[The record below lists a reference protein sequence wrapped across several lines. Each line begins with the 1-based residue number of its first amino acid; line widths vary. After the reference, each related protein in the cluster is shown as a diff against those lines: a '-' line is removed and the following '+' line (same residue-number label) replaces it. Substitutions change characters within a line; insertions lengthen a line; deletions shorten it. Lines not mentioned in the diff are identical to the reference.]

1 MIKRIASSG
10 LIVALLTVSIAAAE
24 SEIQTDWSGGDG
36 VLLPTSSWDDRFSV
50 GSDVDWYSIPGQFSL
65 TLARTGVAAD
75 LEGAYHVS
83 VVDIDDDDDPDILA
97 SCNVGFDG
105 RISWWE
111 NLDGSGSSWS
121 EHLIEGYEID
131 VSQQHVADIDNDGD
145 PDALASIWDDDSIV
159 WWSNDDGVGG
169 AWTKHVVDQSMAYAR
184 GVYAADINDDGDM
197 DILGTA
203 FAGSV
208 VAWYENADGQ
218 GTGWTKHVVD
228 GYCYHAA
235 VVTAADLD
243 ADGDLDIIGSG
254 RYSND
259 EDDFAWWENL
269 DGAGTS
275 WTIHQI
281 CDNYEADSIMLAD
294 IDNDLVDDLVC
305 SFLGSV
311 SWWSND
317 NGDGS
322 LWTKHAIDDD
332 VDDPRTVF
340 PVDIDDD
347 GDLDVVA
354 TVSDDA
360 AIVWWSNDDGVG
372 GAWTK
377 HHVIGAYEFP
387 TDACAADLD
396 DDGALEILGC
406 AYNANRIDWW
416 EVEELAPVG
425 VLHSSILDT
434 RASEVDWGELI
445 WDADV
450 PDGAVLTVEVRAG
463 DDFANL
469 GDWMTV
475 AASHDKIPAVL
486 DDSRYFQYRL
496 ILEPSSTNES
506 PLFDEIELFFESDA
520 GLSGASL
527 TAQAEDDGVL
537 VGWTCSG
544 ETPAGVRVLRGAD
557 DPAAVSGSLP
567 GGTTRWL
574 DRGVEPGGS
583 YVYWLETTEENGSV
597 RRFGPSGSVVLPET
611 TQRLILD
618 IPYPSPASEAL
629 TLSYTLPEGCAS
641 ALLTIYDISGRRI
654 FTQTLEPTPGRHP
667 LVLDVAGYP
676 QGIYIARIAGD
687 NASASRRFVISR

>member
-1 MIKRIASSG
+1 MLRIFAFILVVCSG
-10 LIVALLTVSIAAAE
+10 TAIAEEAV
-24 SEIQTDWSGGDG
+24 QTDWSGGDG
-36 VLLPTSSWDDRFSV
+36 VLLPTSSWEDRFSV

-75 LEGAYHVS
+75 LEGAYQVS

-121 EHLIEGYEID
+121 EHLIEGDEID
-131 VSQQHVADIDNDGD
+131 VSRQHVADIDDDGD

-169 AWTKHVVDQSMAYAR
+169 AWTKHVVDQSMNYAR

-203 FAGSV
+203 FAGDV

-228 GYCYHAA
+228 GYCNQAA

-305 SFLGSV
+305 SFLGSI

-322 LWTKHAIDDD
+322 LWTEHVIDDD
-332 VDDPRTVF
+332 VDNPRTVF

-354 TVSDDA
+354 TVSDDDE
-360 AIVWWSNDDGVG
+360 ISWWSNDDGWGEV
-372 GAWTK
+372 WTK
-377 HHVIGAYEFP
+377 HHVIGAYDYP

-396 DDGALEILGC
+396 DDGALEVLGC
-406 AYNANRIDWW
+406 AHGANRIDWW

-425 VLHSSILDT
+425 VLRSSILDT
-434 RASEVDWGELI
+434 HASEVDWGELI

-450 PDGAVLTVEVRAG
+450 PDGAFLTVEVRAG

-475 AASHDKIPAVL
+475 AASHDEIPAVL

-496 ILEPSSTNES
+496 TLEPNSTNES
-506 PLFDEIELFFESDA
+506 PLFDEIELFFESDV
-520 GLSGASL
+520 GLDGLELSASP
-527 TAQAEDDGVL
+527 EDDGVL
-537 VGWTCSG
+537 LGWIVEG
-544 ETPAGVRVLRGAD
+544 DVPAGVRVLRGAEN
-557 DPAAVSGSLP
+557 PVAVSDSLP
-567 GGTTRWL
+567 GETRRWL
-574 DRGVEPGGS
+574 DRGVTPGES
-583 YVYWLETTEENGSV
+583 YVYWLEVTEDDGSL
-597 RRFGPSGSVVLPET
+597 RRCGPTEAVVVPEEA
-611 TQRLILD
+611 QRLALLA
-618 IPYPSPASEAL
+618 PYPSPARDTL
-629 TLSYTLPEGCAS
+629 TLTYFLPEAQS
-641 ALLTIYDISGRRI
+641 ATLSVYDISGRRI
-654 FTQTLEPTPGRHP
+654 FTQLLDAVPGRHP

-676 QGIYIARIAGD
+676 QGVYIARITGEG
-687 NASASRRFVISR
+687 ASASRRFVISR